1 MLVTLSLPF
10 QTVLDDARLFL
21 LEGSCSSEEKAC
33 TLASV
38 GLLSVDSCRG
48 GSMRRGNLLSMYL
61 EGADLLL
68 DTTMEGL
75 GERNTQMPQEAPAG
89 I

>member
-1 MLVTLSLPF
+1 
-10 QTVLDDARLFL
+10 
-21 LEGSCSSEEKAC
+21 
-33 TLASV
+33 
-38 GLLSVDSCRG
+38 
-48 GSMRRGNLLSMYL
+48 MRRGNLLSMYL